1 MGEEKKDKTDNLQS
15 VMDAV
20 AEMVNDYGS
29 AVEEYAYQKAQLDM
43 LRRYICTSSYLEKD
57 KIMKLMGWED
67 GEH

>member
-1 MGEEKKDKTDNLQS
+1 MGEEKKDSLQS

-20 AEMVNDYGS
+20 ADVVEDYGE